1 MIRYYHLP
9 KNNIQVPLLIILIMF
24 ILTLTIL
31 ICSCSE
37 KQMNSEI
44 ILIEEGDFMYP
55 AKVTKAY
62 TEKDSQIHVYIFN
75 DTIREKIGNAI
86 LSSKLAAERAEPSKG
101 WGTRLRAI
109 QYFWKTE
116 WIYTEDATE
125 FEDHYLIP
133 INNGDDRKIELKHI
147 RFPIPIQR

>member
-1 MIRYYHLP
+1 MTGNYYLS
-9 KNNIQVPLLIILIMF
+9 KNIIQAPHLIMF

-31 ICSCSE
+31 TCACGE

-75 DTIREKIGNAI
+75 DTIRKKIGNAI
-86 LSSKLAAERAEPSKG
+86 LSSKLAAKRAEPPKG

-109 QYFWKTE
+109 QYFWQTE
-116 WIYTEDATE
+116 WIYAEDATE